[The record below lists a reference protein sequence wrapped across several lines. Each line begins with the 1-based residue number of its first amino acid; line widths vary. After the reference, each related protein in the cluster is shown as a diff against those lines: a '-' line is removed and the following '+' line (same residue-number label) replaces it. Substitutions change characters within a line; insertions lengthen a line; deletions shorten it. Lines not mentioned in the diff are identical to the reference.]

1 MEKFEKLFSLLEL
14 ELSSN
19 QKEQLFGYCDLDCS
33 GLLSEKEFVAG
44 WEGLVQAFLES
55 AADGQGLSL
64 VQIVMVVMYSLT
76 LLALV
81 LTFVLIALS
90 AWRSQTG
97 SSFEATVHAALVSGC
112 GKASAA
118 LRKKGAAE
126 EGNVDE
132 LVDKIMKEQKDTSSN
147 NEE

>member
-1 MEKFEKLFSLLEL
+1 MEKFEKIHLLEL

-19 QKEQLFGYCDLDCS
+19 QKEQLFGYCDLIARATVGERVC
-33 GLLSEKEFVAG
+33 GRLG
-44 WEGLVQAFLES
+44 GLVQAFLES

-97 SSFEATVHAALVSGC
+97 SSFEATVPR
-112 GKASAA
+112 SARVRLLEKRA
-118 LRKKGAAE
+118 QR
-126 EGNVDE
+126 
-132 LVDKIMKEQKDTSSN
+132 
-147 NEE
+147 